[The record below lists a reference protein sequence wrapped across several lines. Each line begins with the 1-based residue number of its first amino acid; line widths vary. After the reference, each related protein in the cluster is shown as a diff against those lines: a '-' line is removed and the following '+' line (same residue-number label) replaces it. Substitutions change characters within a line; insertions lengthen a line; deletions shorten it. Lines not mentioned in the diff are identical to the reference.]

1 MRSESIVLNALLL
14 FLMFVFKVKRYC
26 EMFKKKIKLIREHKV
41 ISVIEG
47 DTEVFVHVDLKEVL
61 DSRSL

>member
-1 MRSESIVLNALLL
+1 
-14 FLMFVFKVKRYC
+14 MFVFKVKRYC